1 MLPLVV
7 GAEAKP
13 STDLRHACCF
23 KTSKAADGMTDPP
36 VREKEL
42 IYSVSQ
48 STSGTNC
55 PLMIIMFSRPN
66 FFIAFKASPSLSF
79 FVSSSVTSTKS
90 YVNNFEPSL
99 TSYSFACS
107 AFTLPN
113 STMSDSLTPN
123 TASDVS

>member
-90 YVNNFEPSL
+90 YVNN
-99 TSYSFACS
+99 SFACS